1 MEMKEKKI
9 PSAVSYYI
17 VAAASIFWAMSLPLY
32 EVAHFVSFGI
42 VMLLLFI
49 TSWQIWPKKIQVEMK
64 VKKVEDK
71 KAKEEEKK
79 IASTGDP
86 EIDKMIEDKTLA
98 LLEMK
103 RLDANII
110 NEKISNQIVHL
121 QDVTDKIVARVVE
134 NPSKKKQVRRFFNY
148 YLPTTIKLLNAY
160 DRMDE
165 AGISGINIDGTK
177 GKIEEMMETAV
188 DAYDKQLDYLY
199 KDEALDISTDI
210 TVMENLMKSEGL
222 TEK

>member
-1 MEMKEKKI
+1 MKEKKI
-9 PSAVSYYI
+9 PSAVSYYV

-49 TSWQIWPKKIQVEMK
+49 TSWQIWPKKIQVEMT

-71 KAKEEEKK
+71 KAKEQEKK
-79 IASTGDP
+79 ISSTGDP

-210 TVMENLMKSEGL
+210 TVMENLMKAEGL
-222 TEK
+222 KE

>member
-1 MEMKEKKI
+1 MKEKKI
-9 PSAVSYYI
+9 PSAVSYYV

-71 KAKEEEKK
+71 KAKEQEKK

>member
-1 MEMKEKKI
+1 MASMTRRALREHILKLLYLRDFHDAEEFDEQFEL
-9 PSAVSYYI
+9 YI
-17 VAAASIFWAMSLPLY
+17 GNFTDLEDASELRARFND
-32 EVAHFVSFGI
+32 
-42 VMLLLFI
+42 I
-49 TSWQIWPKKIQVEMK
+49 T
-64 VKKVEDK
+64 DHL
-71 KAKEEEKK
+71 A
-79 IASTGDP
+79 

-165 AGISGINIDGTK
+165 AGIAGINIDGTK

>member
-1 MEMKEKKI
+1 MKEKKI
-9 PSAVSYYI
+9 PSAVSYYV
-17 VAAASIFWAMSLPLY
+17 VAAASMFWAMSLPLY

-71 KAKEEEKK
+71 KAKEDEKK

>member
-9 PSAVSYYI
+9 PSAVSYYV

-49 TSWQIWPKKIQVEMK
+49 TSWQIWPKKIRVEMK

>member
-1 MEMKEKKI
+1 MKEKKI

-17 VAAASIFWAMSLPLY
+17 VAAASIFWALSLPLY

-71 KAKEEEKK
+71 KAKEQEKK

-210 TVMENLMKSEGL
+210 TVMENLMKAEGL
-222 TEK
+222 KE

>member
-1 MEMKEKKI
+1 MKEKKI

-71 KAKEEEKK
+71 KAKEQEKK

>member
-1 MEMKEKKI
+1 MKEKKI
-9 PSAVSYYI
+9 PSAVSYYV

-148 YLPTTIKLLNAY
+148 YLATTIKLLNAY

>member
-71 KAKEEEKK
+71 KAKEQEKK

>member
-1 MEMKEKKI
+1 MKEKKI

>member
-1 MEMKEKKI
+1 MKEKKI
-9 PSAVSYYI
+9 PSAVSYYV
-17 VAAASIFWAMSLPLY
+17 VAGASIFWAMSLPLY

-49 TSWQIWPKKIQVEMK
+49 TSWQIWPKKIMVETK
-64 VKKVEDK
+64 AKKVEDK

-79 IASTGDP
+79 IVSTGDP

-110 NEKISNQIVHL
+110 NEKISDQIVHL
-121 QDVTDKIVARVVE
+121 QDVTDKIVAYVVE
-134 NPSKKKQVRRFFNY
+134 NPSKKRQVRRFFNY

-165 AGISGINIDGTK
+165 TGISGINIDGTK

-188 DAYDKQLDYLY
+188 GAYDKQLDHLY

-222 TEK
+222 KE

>member
-1 MEMKEKKI
+1 MKEKKI
-9 PSAVSYYI
+9 PSAVSYYV

-49 TSWQIWPKKIQVEMK
+49 TSWQIWPKKIRVEMK